1 MRLFICLI
9 LFLFSCIACLP
20 AQAQKIPALGIVE
33 SIDKDSLIHASGF
46 TLLGETVGKMLSPT
60 LTEEQFVANLK
71 RIKAAKTK
79 MYLCNVLFPS
89 SLKIAGPEVDE
100 QKVLAYADQVFNRAK
115 RAGIPVIV
123 LGSGGS
129 RRIPPGYDMQKA
141 KDDFAVLCRK
151 LGEVAGKYK
160 VIIAFESLNSSET
173 NFITTLKEAAEIV
186 KKANHPNFRL
196 NADIY
201 HMLKE
206 KEPPNTL

>member
-1 MRLFICLI
+1 MRLVICLI
-9 LFLFSCIACLP
+9 LFLFSCIVCLP

-71 RIKAAKTK
+71 RIKAAKIK
-79 MYLCNVLFPS
+79 MYLCNVLFPG

-129 RRIPPGYDMQKA
+129 RRIPAGYDTQKA

-151 LGEVAGKYK
+151 
-160 VIIAFESLNSSET
+160 
-173 NFITTLKEAAEIV
+173 
-186 KKANHPNFRL
+186 
-196 NADIY
+196 
-201 HMLKE
+201 
-206 KEPPNTL
+206 